1 MAQPF
6 VPTDFRPPTHL
17 VTEHTVLRALGPE
30 HNAADYAAWT
40 SSVDHIEATPGY
52 STDSAWPDAALSLEQ
67 NLRDLE
73 MHARHFAARE
83 GFTYTV
89 LDRRDESRVVGC
101 VYIYPHDDAA
111 YDAHVRSWV
120 SAARAELDVEVWRA
134 VSDWLARD
142 WPFETVDYAS
152 RER

>member
-1 MAQPF
+1 M
-6 VPTDFRPPTHL
+6 
-17 VTEHTVLRALGPE
+17 
-30 HNAADYAAWT
+30 
-40 SSVDHIEATPGY
+40 
-52 STDSAWPDAALSLEQ
+52 
-67 NLRDLE
+67 
-73 MHARHFAARE
+73 
-83 GFTYTV
+83 
-89 LDRRDESRVVGC
+89 LDRRDESRVIGC

>member
-17 VTEHTVLRALGPE
+17 VTEQTVLRPLGPE
-30 HNAADYAAWT
+30 HNEADYAAWT
-40 SSVDHIEATPGY
+40 SSVDHIKATPGY
-52 STDSAWPDAALSLEQ
+52 STDSAWPDAGMSLVQ

-89 LDRRDESRVVGC
+89 LDRRDEARVIGC

-142 WPFETVDYAS
+142 WPFEAVDYAS
-152 RER
+152 RES

>member
-1 MAQPF
+1 MARISAAAGEAPPDNVRARAQPF

-40 SSVDHIEATPGY
+40 SSVDHIKTTPGY
-52 STDSAWPDAALSLEQ
+52 STDSAWPDAAMSLEQ

-83 GFTYTV
+83 RFSTPCWTGGT
-89 LDRRDESRVVGC
+89 SPG
-101 VYIYPHDDAA
+101 
-111 YDAHVRSWV
+111 
-120 SAARAELDVEVWRA
+120 
-134 VSDWLARD
+134 
-142 WPFETVDYAS
+142 
-152 RER
+152 